1 MYDGNELISSTLVER
16 EAESENILRP
26 QTLEGYIGQDKVK
39 ENLMVYIS
47 AARRR
52 NENLD
57 HVLLYGPPGLKN
69 YFGSHNSQRNAHKD
83 NRNQRTC
90 HRKSR
95 RPCRAAFQAD

>member
-57 HVLLYGPPGLKN
+57 HVLLYGPPGLGKTTLAGVIAEQMN
-69 YFGSHNSQRNAHKD
+69 LSLIHI
-83 NRNQRTC
+83 
-90 HRKSR
+90 
-95 RPCRAAFQAD
+95 

>member
-57 HVLLYGPPGLKN
+57 HVLLFTVRRGLEKTTL
-69 YFGSHNSQRNAHKD
+69 AHIIA
-83 NRNQRTC
+83 NEMHTQG
-90 HRKSR
+90 
-95 RPCRAAFQAD
+95 